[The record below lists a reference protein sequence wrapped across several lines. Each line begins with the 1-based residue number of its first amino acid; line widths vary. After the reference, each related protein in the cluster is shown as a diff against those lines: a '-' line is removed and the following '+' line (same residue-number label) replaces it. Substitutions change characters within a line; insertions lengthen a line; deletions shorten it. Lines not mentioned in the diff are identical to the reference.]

1 VTRLIGL
8 ARPLGGDMGSVAL
21 PDLGEETDQPESDQQ
36 ELVKQQVRGIR
47 PSGAHLPELP
57 PSPTGGHIAPGV
69 CTHAARQRP
78 AFFANPYTDKCHTR
92 KLSTILPIA
101 LLDGEFSHC
110 GHVRGQE
117 VRGKRGILAH
127 DRFAPLPKISIGN
140 PISRSQFFHA
150 KQTDKV
156 LQQLRP

>member
-8 ARPLGGDMGSVAL
+8 ARPLGGDMGSVEL

-78 AFFANPYTDKCHTR
+78 NLVTAPCLFR
-92 KLSTILPIA
+92 KPLYRQVPHAAAQHDIA
-101 LLDGEFSHC
+101 HC
-110 GHVRGQE
+110 
-117 VRGKRGILAH
+117 
-127 DRFAPLPKISIGN
+127 PP
-140 PISRSQFFHA
+140 
-150 KQTDKV
+150 
-156 LQQLRP
+156 